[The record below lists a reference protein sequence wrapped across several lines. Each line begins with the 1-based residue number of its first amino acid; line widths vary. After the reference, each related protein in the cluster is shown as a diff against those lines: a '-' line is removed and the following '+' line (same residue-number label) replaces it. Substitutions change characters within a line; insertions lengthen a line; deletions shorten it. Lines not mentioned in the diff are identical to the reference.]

1 MLDILFLSGSTLLYA
16 ALFLPVVT
24 ILSVAVLYVA
34 FETIQKFRRRG
45 GTF

>member
-16 ALFLPVVT
+16 VLFLPVVT
-24 ILSVAVLYVA
+24 GLSGAVLYVA